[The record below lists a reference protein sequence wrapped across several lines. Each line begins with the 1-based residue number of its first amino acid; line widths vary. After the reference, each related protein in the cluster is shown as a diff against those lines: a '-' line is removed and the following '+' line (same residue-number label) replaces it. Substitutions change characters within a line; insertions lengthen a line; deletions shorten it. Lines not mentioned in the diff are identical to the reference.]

1 MFNKDEIKDED
12 LMRASFKAISSLG
25 GVASN
30 SDANSKA
37 AEILGLDRYMKQE
50 NDTVK
55 ELKEWFKYRIRWSRT
70 GLKKMG
76 LIENT
81 QRSVWAIT
89 ERGKTIKNIDDIDF
103 SKFNINDISKI
114 KRERGVI
121 SMSKKQILYY
131 GPPGTGKTYE
141 AREAALRIINPNI
154 DKDLNNLGAS
164 KNIENNNT
172 DINLQIANKAFEKF
186 FEYDKESNESKSKF
200 LNDRDYKPGK
210 TCYRNMSALNKCM
223 DGLIKKDVT
232 SIAKEDWPKQGAS
245 TFPQYSRVIT
255 HFDLGNEK
263 KYGKKTG
270 FELNEE
276 GIAIKNKYKELIESN
291 EKIDLYKLRD
301 LPDFSKEALL
311 SSIKNTDKQNMSMW
325 KATIIGAIWF
335 ICRNGYIFQYRTPK
349 TITKTDKEN
358 AEIKICF
365 GYNEDQDNDFLSWVT
380 CYLEELGLV
389 VPTDSQEP
397 RYLKEYYLSENGK
410 DLLRNMKIVAEGV
423 SDEDSLDE
431 VPISQ
436 LQNEKIYRLKDDFIS
451 KRSKLKELFS
461 RYRDNE
467 DNNIDMIT
475 LHPSFEYENFIEGI
489 SVKTTETGIEYYNKN
504 GVLKNICYKAL
515 KNLIKNNL
523 YNQVENEEITEAEQK
538 EILEYIKDWET
549 CYKKYRELESTL
561 SWDYCDNFVL
571 IIDEIN
577 RGDMAKVFG
586 ETITLLETDKRIGS
600 HNEQVVKLPFTNDTF
615 GIPKNIF
622 ILATMNTSDKSIANM
637 DIALRRR
644 FGFVKCNPK
653 LDLVKELY
661 TFVPSENDNRNL
673 LYESV
678 DAIDNINKKLAKIS
692 FIGPEK
698 LIGHSYLM
706 GKDVFKDENIVDIWT
721 QEIIPLLEE
730 YFLGEYDEIIDVIPE
745 RFIEI
750 ETGNFVYEDGE
761 DILELIQELAIKD
774 EE

>member
-1 MFNKDEIKDED
+1 
-12 LMRASFKAISSLG
+12 
-25 GVASN
+25 
-30 SDANSKA
+30 
-37 AEILGLDRYMKQE
+37 
-50 NDTVK
+50 
-55 ELKEWFKYRIRWSRT
+55 
-70 GLKKMG
+70 
-76 LIENT
+76 
-81 QRSVWAIT
+81 
-89 ERGKTIKNIDDIDF
+89 
-103 SKFNINDISKI
+103 
-114 KRERGVI
+114 
-121 SMSKKQILYY
+121 MSKRQILYY

-154 DKDLNNLGAS
+154 DNEFNKINKLDNSKLND
-164 KNIENNNT
+164 IE
-172 DINLQIANKAFEKF
+172 INLQIINNAFEKF
-186 FEYDKESNESKSKF
+186 FGYDKELNECDSKF
-200 LNDRDYKPGK
+200 LNDREYKPGK
-210 TCYRNMSALNKCM
+210 TCYRNMSALNKFM
-223 DGLIKKDVT
+223 AIMIEKDDVII
-232 SIAKEDWPKQGAS
+232 SREEWPDKGSS
-245 TFPQYSRVIT
+245 TFAQYSRAVT
-255 HFDLGNEK
+255 NFDLGVEEK
-263 KYGKKTG
+263 LQGNKKSVRLNQEG
-270 FELNEE
+270 IKIKEEYANLIKLNEE
-276 GIAIKNKYKELIESN
+276 
-291 EKIDLYKLRD
+291 IDLHSLRN
-301 LPDFSKEALL
+301 LPDFAKNAILN
-311 SSIKNTDKQNMSMW
+311 SIKNTDRYNMSMW
-325 KATIIGAIWF
+325 KSTIIGALWF
-335 ICRNGYIFQYRTPK
+335 ISRNGYIFKYSTPK
-349 TITKTDKEN
+349 NIQRTEKEN
-358 AEIKICF
+358 ELLKICL
-365 GYNEDQDNDFLSWVT
+365 GYKAEDNEFLTWVIP
-380 CYLEELGLV
+380 YLLDLGLV
-389 VPTDSQEP
+389 VEAEAQDP
-397 RYLKEYYLSENGK
+397 RYINVYYLSEEGK
-410 DLLRNMKIVAEGV
+410 DLLRNMKIVTQSI
-423 SDEDSLDE
+423 SDEDPLEEAVENEASI
-431 VPISQ
+431 P
-436 LQNEKIYRLKDDFIS
+436 QNEKIYRLKDDFIE

-467 DNNIDMIT
+467 ENNIDMIT

-489 SVKTTETGIEYYNKN
+489 SVTTIKTGIAYYNKN
-504 GVLKNICYKAL
+504 GVLKDICYKAL

-523 YNQVENEEITEAEQK
+523 SNQVENQEITADEKDEV
-538 EILEYIKDWET
+538 LSSIKNWRT
-549 CYKKYRELESTL
+549 CYEKYRELESTL

-586 ETITLLETDKRIGS
+586 ETITLLESDKRIGS

-750 ETGNFVYEDGE
+750 ETGNFVYEYDE
-761 DILELIQELAIKD
+761 YILELIQELATKD

>member
-1 MFNKDEIKDED
+1 
-12 LMRASFKAISSLG
+12 
-25 GVASN
+25 
-30 SDANSKA
+30 
-37 AEILGLDRYMKQE
+37 
-50 NDTVK
+50 
-55 ELKEWFKYRIRWSRT
+55 
-70 GLKKMG
+70 
-76 LIENT
+76 
-81 QRSVWAIT
+81 
-89 ERGKTIKNIDDIDF
+89 
-103 SKFNINDISKI
+103 
-114 KRERGVI
+114 
-121 SMSKKQILYY
+121 MSKKQILYY

-154 DKDLNNLGAS
+154 DNDLKNLGSATS
-164 KNIENNNT
+164 IENNNT
-172 DINLQIANKAFEKF
+172 EINLQIANKAFEKF

-200 LNDRDYKPGK
+200 LNERDYKPGK
-210 TCYRNMSALNKCM
+210 TCYRNMSALNKFM
-223 DGLIKKDVT
+223 AIMIENDDV
-232 SIAKEDWPKQGAS
+232 SISREQWPDKGSS
-245 TFPQYSRVIT
+245 TFAQYSRSVT
-255 HFDLGNEK
+255 NFDLGVEEK
-263 KYGKKTG
+263 LQGNKKG
-270 FELNEE
+270 VRLNQE
-276 GIAIKNKYKELIESN
+276 GIRIKEEYKNLIN
-291 EKIDLYKLRD
+291 LYEDINLHSLRN
-301 LPDFSKEALL
+301 LPDFAKEAILN
-311 SSIKNTDKQNMSMW
+311 SIKNTDRYNMSMW
-325 KATIIGAIWF
+325 KSTIIGALWF
-335 ICRNGYIFQYRTPK
+335 ISRNGYIFKYSTPK
-349 TITKTDKEN
+349 SIQRTETEN
-358 AEIKICF
+358 ELLKICL
-365 GYNEDQDNDFLSWVT
+365 GYKAEDNEFLTWVIPYLLDLGVVVEAEAQD
-380 CYLEELGLV
+380 
-389 VPTDSQEP
+389 P
-397 RYLKEYYLSENGK
+397 RYINVYYLSEEGK
-410 DLLRNMKIVAEGV
+410 DLLRNMKIVRE
-423 SDEDSLDE
+423 STNNEDSLEE
-431 VPISQ
+431 VIEDGVAIPQ

-467 DNNIDMIT
+467 ENNIDMIT

-489 SVKTTETGIEYYNKN
+489 SVTTIKTGIAYYNKN
-504 GVLKNICYKAL
+504 GVLKDICYKAL

-523 YNQVENEEITEAEQK
+523 SNQVENQEITEAEK
-538 EILEYIKDWET
+538 DEILSSIKNWRT
-549 CYKKYRELESTL
+549 CYEKYRLLESTL

-644 FGFVKCNPK
+644 FGFMKCNPK

-678 DAIDNINKKLAKIS
+678 DAIKNINKKLAKIS
-692 FIGPEK
+692 FIGTEK

-706 GKDVFKDENIVDIWT
+706 GKDVFKDENIVDIWI

-745 RFIEI
+745 RFIEV
-750 ETGNFVYEDGE
+750 ETGNFVYEDHE

>member
-1 MFNKDEIKDED
+1 
-12 LMRASFKAISSLG
+12 
-25 GVASN
+25 
-30 SDANSKA
+30 
-37 AEILGLDRYMKQE
+37 
-50 NDTVK
+50 
-55 ELKEWFKYRIRWSRT
+55 
-70 GLKKMG
+70 
-76 LIENT
+76 
-81 QRSVWAIT
+81 
-89 ERGKTIKNIDDIDF
+89 
-103 SKFNINDISKI
+103 
-114 KRERGVI
+114 
-121 SMSKKQILYY
+121 MSKRQILYY

-154 DKDLNNLGAS
+154 DNEFNKINKLDNSKLND
-164 KNIENNNT
+164 IE
-172 DINLQIANKAFEKF
+172 INLQIINNAFEKF
-186 FEYDKESNESKSKF
+186 FGYDKELNECDSKF
-200 LNDRDYKPGK
+200 LNDREYKPGK
-210 TCYRNMSALNKCM
+210 TCYRNMSALNKFM
-223 DGLIKKDVT
+223 AIMIEKDDVII
-232 SIAKEDWPKQGAS
+232 SREEWPDKGSS
-245 TFPQYSRVIT
+245 TFAQYSRAVT
-255 HFDLGNEK
+255 NFDLGVEEK
-263 KYGKKTG
+263 LQGNKKSVRLNQEG
-270 FELNEE
+270 IKIKEEYANLIKLNEE
-276 GIAIKNKYKELIESN
+276 
-291 EKIDLYKLRD
+291 IDLHSLRN
-301 LPDFSKEALL
+301 LPDFAKNAILN
-311 SSIKNTDKQNMSMW
+311 SIKNTDRYNMSMW
-325 KATIIGAIWF
+325 KSTIIGALWF
-335 ICRNGYIFQYRTPK
+335 ISRNGYIFKYSTPK
-349 TITKTDKEN
+349 NIQRTEKEN
-358 AEIKICF
+358 ELLKICL
-365 GYNEDQDNDFLSWVT
+365 GYKAEDNEFLTWVIP
-380 CYLEELGLV
+380 YLLDLGLV
-389 VPTDSQEP
+389 VEAEAQDP
-397 RYLKEYYLSENGK
+397 RYINVYYLSEEGK
-410 DLLRNMKIVAEGV
+410 DLLRNMKIVTQSI
-423 SDEDSLDE
+423 SDEDPLEEAVENEASI
-431 VPISQ
+431 P
-436 LQNEKIYRLKDDFIS
+436 QNEKIYRLKDDFIE

-467 DNNIDMIT
+467 ENNIDMIT

-489 SVKTTETGIEYYNKN
+489 SVTTIKTGIAYYNKN
-504 GVLKNICYKAL
+504 GVLKDICYKAL

-523 YNQVENEEITEAEQK
+523 SNQVENQEITADEKDEV
-538 EILEYIKDWET
+538 LSSIKNWRT
-549 CYKKYRELESTL
+549 CYEKYRELESTL

-586 ETITLLETDKRIGS
+586 ETITLLESDKRIGS

-750 ETGNFVYEDGE
+750 ETGNFVYEYDE
-761 DILELIQELAIKD
+761 DILELIQELATKD

>member
-1 MFNKDEIKDED
+1 
-12 LMRASFKAISSLG
+12 
-25 GVASN
+25 
-30 SDANSKA
+30 
-37 AEILGLDRYMKQE
+37 
-50 NDTVK
+50 
-55 ELKEWFKYRIRWSRT
+55 
-70 GLKKMG
+70 
-76 LIENT
+76 
-81 QRSVWAIT
+81 
-89 ERGKTIKNIDDIDF
+89 
-103 SKFNINDISKI
+103 
-114 KRERGVI
+114 
-121 SMSKKQILYY
+121 MSKKQILYY

-154 DKDLNNLGAS
+154 DNELNDLGVETR
-164 KNIENNNT
+164 IENNST
-172 DINLQIANKAFEKF
+172 EINFQIANKAFEKF

-200 LNDRDYKPGK
+200 LNDRAYKPGK
-210 TCYRNMSALNKCM
+210 TCYRNMSALNKSM
-223 DGLIKKDVT
+223 YGLISKDVT
-232 SIAKEDWPKQGAS
+232 EITREDWPKKGGSSYA
-245 TFPQYSRVIT
+245 QYSRVIT
-255 HFDLGNEK
+255 HFDLGHEK

-270 FELNEE
+270 FELNLE
-276 GIAIKNKYKELIESN
+276 GVKILNKYKELIEKDN
-291 EKIDLYKLRD
+291 KIDLYEQRD
-301 LPDFSKEALL
+301 LPYFAKEAIIN
-311 SSIKNTDKQNMSMW
+311 SIKNTDKNNMSMW
-325 KATIIGAIWF
+325 KVTIIGALWF
-335 ICRNGYIFQYRTPK
+335 ISRNRYIFQYRTPK
-349 TITKTDKEN
+349 TISKTDKEN

-365 GYNEDQDNDFLSWVT
+365 GYNKNQDNDFLSWVT
-380 CYLEELGLV
+380 CYLEELDLV
-389 VPTDSQEP
+389 VATDSQNP
-397 RYLKEYYLSENGK
+397 RYLKEYYLSEKGK
-410 DLLRNMKIVAEGV
+410 DLLRNMKIVTDVTNTEY
-423 SDEDSLDE
+423 SLGMVGEAD
-431 VPISQ
+431 VTYQIQS
-436 LQNEKIYRLKDDFIS
+436 EKIYRLNDSFIS
-451 KRSKLKELFS
+451 KRAKLKELFS

-467 DNNIDMIT
+467 ENNIDMIT

-489 SVKTTETGIEYYNKN
+489 SVTTIKTGIAYYNKN
-504 GVLKNICYKAL
+504 GILKDICYKAL
-515 KNLIKNNL
+515 KNLINKNL
-523 YNQVENEEITEAEQK
+523 SNQVENQEITEDEK
-538 EILEYIKDWET
+538 GEVLTSIKNWRT
-549 CYKKYRELESTL
+549 CYEKYRELESTL

-692 FIGPEK
+692 FIGPDK

-706 GKDVFKDENIVDIWT
+706 GRDVFKDENIVDIWT

-750 ETGNFVYEDGE
+750 ETGNFVYKDDE
-761 DILELIQELAIKD
+761 DILELIKELAIKD

>member
-1 MFNKDEIKDED
+1 
-12 LMRASFKAISSLG
+12 
-25 GVASN
+25 
-30 SDANSKA
+30 
-37 AEILGLDRYMKQE
+37 
-50 NDTVK
+50 
-55 ELKEWFKYRIRWSRT
+55 
-70 GLKKMG
+70 
-76 LIENT
+76 
-81 QRSVWAIT
+81 
-89 ERGKTIKNIDDIDF
+89 
-103 SKFNINDISKI
+103 
-114 KRERGVI
+114 
-121 SMSKKQILYY
+121 MSKKQILYY

-154 DKDLNNLGAS
+154 DKDLNNLGSATS
-164 KNIENNNT
+164 IENNNT
-172 DINLQIANKAFEKF
+172 EINLQIANKAFEKF
-186 FEYDKESNESKSKF
+186 FEYDKASNESKSKF
-200 LNDRDYKPGK
+200 LTERVYKPGK

-223 DGLIKKDVT
+223 GILISKDT
-232 SIAKEDWPKQGAS
+232 IRISKEEWPDDGAS
-245 TFPQYSRVIT
+245 SYAQFSRSIT
-255 HFDLGNEK
+255 NFDLGVDEK
-263 KYGKKTG
+263 LEGNKKG
-270 FELNEE
+270 FILNQA
-276 GIAIKNKYKELIESN
+276 GIEIKNKYQELKEIDEN
-291 EKIDLYKLRD
+291 IDLHNLRN
-301 LPDFSKEALL
+301 LPAFAKEWVVN
-311 SSIKNTDKQNMSMW
+311 SIKNSNNENMSMW
-325 KATIIGAIWF
+325 KVTIIGALWF
-335 ICRNGYIFQYRTPK
+335 IARNGYIFKYSTPSRITRTE
-349 TITKTDKEN
+349 KEN
-358 AEIKICF
+358 ELLKICF
-365 GYNEDQDNDFLSWVT
+365 GYNAADNQFLGWVT
-380 CYLEELGLV
+380 PCLVDLGLV
-389 VPTDSQEP
+389 VESEAQDS
-397 RYLKEYYLSENGK
+397 RYVNTYYLSEEGK
-410 DLLRNMKIVAEGV
+410 DLLRNMKIVTEG
-423 SDEDSLDE
+423 SNNEDLLEEVIEDE
-431 VPISQ
+431 VSISKVE
-436 LQNEKIYRLKDDFIS
+436 NEKIYRLKDDFIS

-467 DNNIDMIT
+467 ENNIDMIT

-489 SVKTTETGIEYYNKN
+489 SVKTTTEGIEYYNKN
-504 GVLKNICYKAL
+504 GVLKDISCKAL
-515 KNLIKNNL
+515 KNLIKNNI
-523 YNQVENEEITEAEQK
+523 YNQVENEEITESEQK

-692 FIGPEK
+692 FIGPDK

-706 GKDVFKDENIVDIWT
+706 GRDVFKDENIVDIWT

-750 ETGNFVYEDGE
+750 ETGNFVYKDDK
-761 DILELIQELAIKD
+761 DILELIKELAIKD